1 MTPPPVLASG
11 RRKRTMTTVA
21 VGLLLLDGALLLMA
35 AVWTRNWMLGA
46 LGTMFVILAGAV
58 IVYWRRYRQAL
69 EEVDQAREALKAEAL
84 ELRRLIEE
92 RKAK

>member
-1 MTPPPVLASG
+1 MTPPPVPVSN
-11 RRKRTMTTVA
+11 RRKRTMMTFA

-58 IVYWRRYRQAL
+58 IMYWRRYRQAL

>member
-1 MTPPPVLASG
+1 MTPPPVLASR
-11 RRKRTMTTVA
+11 RRKRNMTTFA